1 MFKHQGLIMDDKAI
15 IDLFW
20 ERSERAIT
28 ETAKKYGS
36 FCHNIS
42 YRILKNSQD
51 AEECVNDTWLRAWDS
66 IPPRRPER
74 LAVYL
79 GKITQNLSL
88 DRYRHYSAEKRKI
101 AQTAEVFEELFECV
115 SGGDNVSDHVDRMIL
130 TELIEKFLRKQ
141 SEENRNIFI
150 RRYWYYDSVR
160 EIAADFG
167 VNERS
172 IATVLFRMRAQ
183 LKKELLKE
191 GIEL

>member
-1 MFKHQGLIMDDKAI
+1 MYIEQGIIMDDKTI

-20 ERSERAIT
+20 ERSEKAVT
-28 ETAKKYGS
+28 ETANKYGS

-42 YRILKNSQD
+42 YRILHNNQD
-51 AEECVNDTWLRAWDS
+51 AEECVNDTWLRAWDT
-66 IPPRRPER
+66 IPPKRPER

-88 DRYRHYSAEKRKI
+88 DRFRNYSAQKRKA
-101 AQTAEVFEELFECV
+101 AQTAGVFEELSECV
-115 SGGDNVSDHVDRMIL
+115 SGGDSVSEHIDRMIL

-141 SEENRNIFI
+141 SDENRNIFI

-167 VNERS
+167 MNEHS
-172 IATVLFRMRAQ
+172 VATVLFRIRAQ

-191 GIEL
+191 GVEL